1 MHDESSCDVAFTP
14 AVKAIQERRGSRV
27 AYAKLEAKGGFA
39 TLVTAEL
46 EQFIATR
53 NSFYLATASAD
64 GRPYIQHK
72 GGPKG
77 FLKVLD
83 ERTLAFADYSG
94 NRQYISVGN
103 LAENDR
109 VFLFLMDYENRER
122 IKIWGRAKVVE
133 KDSDLISWL
142 MPKNYR
148 ARPEQ
153 AIIITVEA
161 WDGNCNSNIP
171 HLIPAEEAAKMIDSL
186 TQKIDAL
193 QSELEVCGPPDV
205 TDRTH
210 AAANSASASSLS
222 SGPS

>member
-1 MHDESSCDVAFTP
+1 MKDESSCDVAFTP
-14 AVKAIQERRGSRV
+14 AVKAIQERRGSRG
-27 AYAKLEAKGGFA
+27 AYAKLEARGGFP
-39 TLVTAEL
+39 TLVTPEL

-133 KDSDLISWL
+133 NDSDLISRL
-142 MPKNYR
+142 MPPNYR

-153 AIIITVEA
+153 AIIITVET
-161 WDGNCNSNIP
+161 WDGNCNSHIP

-186 TQKIDAL
+186 TQKIGV
-193 QSELEVCGPPDV
+193 LETQLETCGPPGV
-205 TDRTH
+205 NDR
-210 AAANSASASSLS
+210 
-222 SGPS
+222 

>member
-1 MHDESSCDVAFTP
+1 MPDESSCDVAFSP
-14 AVKAIQERRGSRV
+14 GVRAIQERRGSRG
-27 AYAKLEAKGGFA
+27 AYAKLEAKGGFP
-39 TLVTAEL
+39 TLITPEL
-46 EQFIATR
+46 EQFIAGR
-53 NSFYLATASAD
+53 NSFYVATATAD
-64 GRPYIQHK
+64 GRPYMQHK

-83 ERTLAFADYSG
+83 QQTLGFADYSG
-94 NRQYISVGN
+94 NRQYISIGN

-133 KDSDLISWL
+133 DDPDLISRL
-142 MPKNYR
+142 MPEHYR

-161 WDGNCNSNIP
+161 WDGNCSSHIP
-171 HLIPAEEAAKMIDSL
+171 HLIPAEDAAKMIDSL

-193 QSELEVCGPPDV
+193 QSQLEVCGPPGV
-205 TDRTH
+205 TE
-210 AAANSASASSLS
+210 S
-222 SGPS
+222 

>member
-1 MHDESSCDVAFTP
+1 MSTNLTQLTMNDESSCDVAFTP
-14 AVKAIQERRGSRV
+14 AVKAIQERRGSRG
-27 AYAKLEAKGGFA
+27 AYAKLEAKGGFF
-39 TLVTAEL
+39 TLVTPEL

-64 GRPYIQHK
+64 GRPYMQHK

-94 NRQYISVGN
+94 NRQFISIGN

-133 KDSDLISWL
+133 NDSDLISRL

-161 WDGNCNSNIP
+161 WDGNCNSHIP

-186 TQKIDAL
+186 TQKIDV
-193 QSELEVCGPPDV
+193 LETCGPPGV
-205 TDRTH
+205 TDR
-210 AAANSASASSLS
+210 
-222 SGPS
+222 

>member
-1 MHDESSCDVAFTP
+1 MYDEPSSDVAFTP
-14 AVKAIQERRGSRV
+14 AVKTVQERRGSRA
-27 AYAKLEAKGGFA
+27 AYSKLEARGGFP
-39 TLVTAEL
+39 TLVTPEL
-46 EQFIATR
+46 EQFIAER

-64 GRPYIQHK
+64 GRPYMQHK

-109 VFLFLMDYENRER
+109 VFLFLMDYENQER

-133 KDSDLISWL
+133 NDSDLVSRL
-142 MPKNYR
+142 MPQNYR

-153 AIIITVEA
+153 AIVITIEA
-161 WDGNCNSNIP
+161 WDGNCKSHIP

-186 TQKIDAL
+186 KHKIDVL
-193 QSELEVCGPPDV
+193 QTELEVCGPPGV
-205 TDRTH
+205 IE
-210 AAANSASASSLS
+210 NSKAV
-222 SGPS
+222 

>member
-1 MHDESSCDVAFTP
+1 M
-14 AVKAIQERRGSRV
+14 
-27 AYAKLEAKGGFA
+27 
-39 TLVTAEL
+39 
-46 EQFIATR
+46 R
-53 NSFYLATASAD
+53 NTFYLATASAD
-64 GRPYIQHK
+64 GCPYVQHK

-83 ERTLAFADYSG
+83 ERTLVFADYSG
-94 NRQYISVGN
+94 NRQYMSVGN

-133 KDSDLISWL
+133 NDSDLISRQ

-161 WDGNCNSNIP
+161 WDGNCNSHIP
-171 HLIPAEEAAKMIDSL
+171 HLIPAEEAGKVIDSL
-186 TQKIDAL
+186 IQKIDVL
-193 QSELEVCGPPDV
+193 QPGGGLWTTG
-205 TDRTH
+205 RH
-210 AAANSASASSLS
+210 
-222 SGPS
+222 

>member
-1 MHDESSCDVAFTP
+1 MNDESSCDVAFTP
-14 AVKAIQERRGSRV
+14 TVRAIQERRGSRG
-27 AYAKLEAKGGFA
+27 AYAKLEAKGGFF
-39 TLVTAEL
+39 TLVTPEL

-64 GRPYIQHK
+64 GRPYMQHK

-94 NRQYISVGN
+94 NRQFISIGN

-133 KDSDLISWL
+133 NDPDLISRL
-142 MPKNYR
+142 MPKDYR

-153 AIIITVEA
+153 AIIITLEA
-161 WDGNCNSNIP
+161 WDGNCKSHIP
-171 HLIPAEEAAKMIDSL
+171 HLIPAEEAAKTIDSL
-186 TQKIDAL
+186 TQKIDV
-193 QSELEVCGPPDV
+193 LETQLETCAPPDV
-205 TDRTH
+205 TDR
-210 AAANSASASSLS
+210 
-222 SGPS
+222 

>member
-1 MHDESSCDVAFTP
+1 MNDESSCDVAFTP
-14 AVKAIQERRGSRV
+14 VVKAIQERRGSRG
-27 AYAKLEAKGGFA
+27 AYAKLEAKGGFF
-39 TLVTAEL
+39 TLVTPEL

-64 GRPYIQHK
+64 GRPYMQHK

-94 NRQYISVGN
+94 NRQYISIGN

-133 KDSDLISWL
+133 NDSELISRL
-142 MPKNYR
+142 MPKDYR

-153 AIIITVEA
+153 AIVITLEA
-161 WDGNCNSNIP
+161 WDGNCKSHIP
-171 HLIPAEEAAKMIDSL
+171 HLIPAEEAAKTIDSL
-186 TQKIDAL
+186 TQKIGAL
-193 QSELEVCGPPDV
+193 ETQLETCGPPGV
-205 TDRTH
+205 TDR
-210 AAANSASASSLS
+210 
-222 SGPS
+222 

>member
-1 MHDESSCDVAFTP
+1 MNDESSCDVAFTP
-14 AVKAIQERRGSRV
+14 AVKAIQERRGSRG
-27 AYAKLEAKGGFA
+27 AYAKLEAKGGFF
-39 TLVTAEL
+39 TLVTPEL

-53 NSFYLATASAD
+53 NSFYLATASAE
-64 GRPYIQHK
+64 GRPYMQHK

-94 NRQYISVGN
+94 NRQFISIGN

-133 KDSDLISWL
+133 NDSDLISRL
-142 MPKNYR
+142 MPKEYR

-153 AIIITVEA
+153 AIIITLEA
-161 WDGNCNSNIP
+161 WDGNCKSHIP
-171 HLIPAEEAAKMIDSL
+171 HLIPAEEAAKTIDSL
-186 TQKIDAL
+186 TQKIDN
-193 QSELEVCGPPDV
+193 LETQLETCGPPGV
-205 TDRTH
+205 TDR
-210 AAANSASASSLS
+210 
-222 SGPS
+222 